1 MAVSPP
7 EMSSPATR
15 AASAVRHR
23 LPALLAC
30 ALGAVLLAGCGGDSD
45 QDQVTAVLRD
55 YYEHP
60 AAAQCAS
67 STTDGYRSTV
77 YGGSGAAALTAC
89 REHQEGRAEMEA
101 INRAVFV
108 DNVRVEGEKAV
119 AEVRAGGITATDSL
133 VKKDGE
139 WLLDDESSPF
149 THGGDAPGFGSAD
162 EEASGPYPFGQPAT
176 FNSIPGI
183 PPATSVTVV
192 AEVPID
198 PGTDRKGESAAVF
211 RFGNDFGHPGKP
223 KKVRFI
229 NLPVKLTNAGKQ
241 PFRGEVEGF
250 AFDTSGYE
258 FAPLNPRDITQRG
271 GVFGRLPDWTSGVEK
286 GIAPGASATR
296 YLTFAVPVGDRIV
309 KWVLKPAV
317 LSRPNTVTSLEP
329 LEGVIYKPTA
339 KPSA

>member
-1 MAVSPP
+1 MCTNLSRSEPP
-7 EMSSPATR
+7 
-15 AASAVRHR
+15 VRTSQH
-23 LPALLAC
+23 PSQPLLVC
-30 ALGAVLLAGCGGDSD
+30 LLGGLLLAGCGGGSSD
-45 QDQVTAVLRD
+45 ADRVAALLRD

-60 AAAQCAS
+60 AAGQCVS

-77 YGGSGAAALTAC
+77 YGGSGSAAITAC
-89 REHQEGRAEMEA
+89 REHQEGRDEMAA
-101 INRAVFV
+101 IKRAVFV

-119 AEVRAGGITATDSL
+119 AEVRAGGVTATDSL
-133 VKKDGE
+133 VKKDGK

-149 THGGDAPGFGSAD
+149 THGGEAPGFGSAN
-162 EEASGPYPFGQPAT
+162 EEASGPNAFGQPAT

-183 PPATSVTVV
+183 PPSTSVAVS
-192 AEVPID
+192 AKAPLD
-198 PGTDRKGESAAVF
+198 PGTDRRGEKAAVF
-211 RFGNDFGHPGKP
+211 RFGNDFGQPGKP

-229 NLPVKLTNAGKQ
+229 NLPVKLTNLGNK

-250 AFDTSGYE
+250 AFDASGYE

-271 GVFGRLPDWTSGVEK
+271 GVFGRLPDWTSGEER
-286 GIAPGASATR
+286 GIAPGASTTR
-296 YLTFAVPVGDRIV
+296 YRTFAVPVGDRIV

-329 LEGVIYKPTA
+329 LEGVIYEPTA